1 MHPLRPCLVPCVIK
15 TRTYAN
21 IRLMKVLVTGASG
34 GLGGVVSC
42 ALLGAGHMI
51 AGLAR
56 SWKDEQKA
64 EGFVPIA
71 ADLNSPSAAQAAVE
85 NAARALG
92 GIDAVIHTV
101 GGFAGGTNVEET
113 SVKDAQKMFDMNFWP
128 AFHLAHAV
136 LPHFRAQGHGRF
148 VAIGALAA
156 TRHPATLGAYSASK
170 AALRTLVLTIAAE
183 TKNSGITANL
193 ISPGTMD
200 TAANRGAMPD
210 ADPSLWIPPKNVASL
225 ALWLLSAEA
234 ASVTGQ
240 DLAVTGR
247 D

>member
-1 MHPLRPCLVPCVIK
+1 M
-15 TRTYAN
+15 N
-21 IRLMKVLVTGASG
+21 VLITGASG

-42 ALLGAGHMI
+42 AVLGGGHKI

-56 SWKDEQKA
+56 SWKEDQQA
-64 EGFVPIA
+64 EGFTPIA
-71 ADLNSPSAAQAAVE
+71 ADLTSPSAAQSAIE
-85 NAARALG
+85 SAARALG
-92 GIDAVIHTV
+92 SIDAVIHTV
-101 GGFAGGTNVEET
+101 GGFAGGVNVEDT
-113 SVKDAQKMFDMNFWP
+113 SLKDAQKMFDMNFWP
-128 AFHLAHAV
+128 AFHLAHAI

-170 AALRTLVLTIAAE
+170 AALRSLIFTIANE

-193 ISPGTMD
+193 ISPSTMD
-200 TAANRGAMPD
+200 TPVNRSAMPD

-225 ALWLLSAEA
+225 ALWLLCPEA
-234 ASVTGQ
+234 SSVTGQ
-240 DLAVTGR
+240 DIAITGR